1 MTGCLR
7 HSHRRGAGLTT
18 LLYSAF
24 PLNLTGGAEGAG
36 LPFVGFKKKMYIYYC
51 SHSSEL
57 FGIDDTKLCDLM
69 FSRLHSR
76 VPCLHP
82 LLNQHILALTPRFT
96 REGIHTSSEV
106 YLNFGTWFSH
116 TLNVHQTP

>member
-18 LLYSAF
+18 QLRSAF

-36 LPFVGFKKKMYIYYC
+36 LPFVRFFFFFFNGYIYYC

-57 FGIDDTKLCDLM
+57 FWIDVYRHTTRSCVT
-69 FSRLHSR
+69 SRFHAYT
-76 VPCLHP
+76 PECQCLHP
-82 LLNQHILALTPRFT
+82 L
-96 REGIHTSSEV
+96 
-106 YLNFGTWFSH
+106 
-116 TLNVHQTP
+116 